1 MMGVSVPLGRRVVNR
16 VVDFLHQLYVSI
28 VIFTSTGQGK
38 TGFGLTVFVVALA
51 LAAPLF
57 PYPGPKWSNVALQF
71 IPPTLKPSPWYI
83 LGADYVGAPLLLDI
97 IWGLRYFL
105 EIGVISA
112 AITVGLGTLLGLLAG
127 YLGGLVD
134 KVLNFIFNIILTI
147 PSFALWLILAVIFRS
162 SNPVILGFIM
172 GILSWAGLA
181 RSVRAAALSAK
192 NRDYVEASRLLGLN
206 SLSIIANDIMP
217 ALLPWISI
225 NIIMSINGGFYGA
238 MGLAFLGLIPY
249 SNINW
254 GAILGNAFYQEAAI
268 FTATGTIPAL
278 IITVVSIIVLMGFV
292 MFANSLGGVFDP
304 RLRREIENELANR
317 RRKSLNRL

>member
-1 MMGVSVPLGRRVVNR
+1 MMGVSVPLGRRVVNS

-38 TGFGLTVFVVALA
+38 AGFGLTVFVVALA

-83 LGADYVGAPLLLDI
+83 LGTDYLGIPLLLDI

-105 EIGVISA
+105 EIG
-112 AITVGLGTLLGLLAG
+112 AIAGILQVTIGTFLGLLAG
-127 YLGGLVD
+127 YLGGFTD
-134 KVLNFIFNIILTI
+134 RALNFAFNLLLTI
-147 PSFALWLILAVIFRS
+147 PTFALWLILAVIFRS
-162 SNPVILGFIM
+162 GNPVILGFIL

-181 RSVRAAALSAK
+181 RSIRAAALSAK

-217 ALLPWISI
+217 AITPYIVMNFMLSI
-225 NIIMSINGGFYGA
+225 VGGFYGA

-254 GAILGNAFYQEAAI
+254 GAIMGNAFYQEAAI
-268 FTATGTIPAL
+268 FSPTGTIPVVIL
-278 IITVVSIIVLMGFV
+278 IVIQTIILMGFV
-292 MFANSLGGVFDP
+292 YFANASVYVFDP
-304 RLRREIENELANR
+304 KRRREVEIKLASR
-317 RRKSLNRL
+317 RRATAR

>member
-1 MMGVSVPLGRRVVNR
+1 MGVSVPLGRRVVNR

-38 TGFGLTVFVVALA
+38 AGFGLTVFVVALA

-83 LGADYVGAPLLLDI
+83 LGTDYLGIPLLLDI

-105 EIGVISA
+105 EIG
-112 AITVGLGTLLGLLAG
+112 AIAGIIQVSIGTFLGLLAG
-127 YLGGLVD
+127 YVGGFTD
-134 KVLNFIFNIILTI
+134 RALNFAFNLLLTI
-147 PSFALWLILAVIFRS
+147 PTFALWLILAVIFRS
-162 SNPVILGFIM
+162 GNPVILGFIL

-181 RSVRAAALSAK
+181 RSIRAAALSAK

-217 ALLPWISI
+217 AITPYIVMNFMLSI
-225 NIIMSINGGFYGA
+225 VGGFYGA

-254 GAILGNAFYQEAAI
+254 GAIMGNAFYQEAAI
-268 FTATGTIPAL
+268 FSPTGTIPVVIL
-278 IITVVSIIVLMGFV
+278 IVIQTIILMGFV
-292 MFANSLGGVFDP
+292 YFANASVYVFDP
-304 RLRREIENELANR
+304 KRRREVEIKLASR
-317 RRKSLNRL
+317 RRATAR

>member
-1 MMGVSVPLGRRVVNR
+1 MGVSVPLGRRVVNR
-16 VVDFLHQLYVSI
+16 VVDLLHQLYVSI

-38 TGFGLTVFVVALA
+38 AGFGLTVFVVALA

-83 LGADYVGAPLLLDI
+83 LGTDYLGIPLLLDI

-105 EIGVISA
+105 EIG
-112 AITVGLGTLLGLLAG
+112 AIAGILQVSIGTFLGLLAG
-127 YLGGLVD
+127 YLGGFTD
-134 KVLNFIFNIILTI
+134 RALNFTFNLLLTI
-147 PSFALWLILAVIFRS
+147 PTFALWLILAVIFRS
-162 SNPVILGFIM
+162 GNPVILGFIL

-181 RSVRAAALSAK
+181 RSIRAAALSAK

-217 ALLPWISI
+217 AITPYIVMNFMLSI
-225 NIIMSINGGFYGA
+225 VGGFYGA

-254 GAILGNAFYQEAAI
+254 GAIMGNAFYQEAAI
-268 FTATGTIPAL
+268 FSPTGTIPVVIL
-278 IITVVSIIVLMGFV
+278 IVIQTIILMGFV
-292 MFANSLGGVFDP
+292 YFANASVYVFDP
-304 RLRREIENELANR
+304 KRRREVEIKLASR
-317 RRKSLNRL
+317 RRATAR

>member
-38 TGFGLTVFVVALA
+38 AGFGLTVFVVALA

-83 LGADYVGAPLLLDI
+83 LGTDYLGIPLLLDI

-105 EIGVISA
+105 EIG
-112 AITVGLGTLLGLLAG
+112 AIAGILQVTIGTFLGLLAG
-127 YLGGLVD
+127 YLGGFTD
-134 KVLNFIFNIILTI
+134 KALNFTFNLLLTI
-147 PSFALWLILAVIFRS
+147 PTFALWLILAVIFRS
-162 SNPVILGFIM
+162 GNPVILGFIL

-181 RSVRAAALSAK
+181 RSIRAAALSAK

-254 GAILGNAFYQEAAI
+254 GAIMGNAFYQEAAI
-268 FTATGTIPAL
+268 FSPTGTIPVVIL
-278 IITVVSIIVLMGFV
+278 IVIQTIILMGFV
-292 MFANSLGGVFDP
+292 YFANASVYVFDP
-304 RLRREIENELANR
+304 KRRREVEIKLASR
-317 RRKSLNRL
+317 RRATAR

>member
-1 MMGVSVPLGRRVVNR
+1 MGVSVPLGRRVVNR
-16 VVDFLHQLYVSI
+16 VVDLLHQLYVSI

-38 TGFGLTVFVVALA
+38 AGFGLTVFVVALA

-83 LGADYVGAPLLLDI
+83 LGTDYLGIPLLLDI

-105 EIGVISA
+105 EIG
-112 AITVGLGTLLGLLAG
+112 AIAGILQVTIGTFLGLLAG
-127 YLGGLVD
+127 YLGGFTD
-134 KVLNFIFNIILTI
+134 KALNFTFNLLLTI
-147 PSFALWLILAVIFRS
+147 PTFALWLILAVIFRS
-162 SNPVILGFIM
+162 GNPVILGFIL

-181 RSVRAAALSAK
+181 RSIRAAALSAK

-217 ALLPWISI
+217 AITPYIVMNFMLSI
-225 NIIMSINGGFYGA
+225 VGGFYGA

-254 GAILGNAFYQEAAI
+254 GAIMGNAFYQEAAI
-268 FTATGTIPAL
+268 FSPTGTIPVVIL
-278 IITVVSIIVLMGFV
+278 IVIQTIILMGFV
-292 MFANSLGGVFDP
+292 YFANASVYVFDP
-304 RLRREIENELANR
+304 KRRREVEIKLASR
-317 RRKSLNRL
+317 RRATAR

>member
-1 MMGVSVPLGRRVVNR
+1 MGVSVPLGRRVVNR

-38 TGFGLTVFVVALA
+38 VGFGLTVFVVALA

-71 IPPTLKPSPWYI
+71 IPPSLKPSPWYI
-83 LGADYVGAPLLLDI
+83 LGTDYLGIPLLLDI

-105 EIGVISA
+105 EIG
-112 AITVGLGTLLGLLAG
+112 AIAGIIQVSIGTFLGLLAG
-127 YLGGLVD
+127 YVGGFTD
-134 KVLNFIFNIILTI
+134 RALNFTFNLLLTI
-147 PSFALWLILAVIFRS
+147 PTFALWLILAVIFRS
-162 SNPVILGFIM
+162 GNPVILGFIL

-181 RSVRAAALSAK
+181 RSIRAAALSAK

-217 ALLPWISI
+217 AITPYIVMNFMLSI
-225 NIIMSINGGFYGA
+225 VGGFYGA

-254 GAILGNAFYQEAAI
+254 GAIMGNAFYQEAAI
-268 FTATGTIPAL
+268 FSPTGTIPVVIL
-278 IITVVSIIVLMGFV
+278 IVIQTIILMGFV
-292 MFANSLGGVFDP
+292 YFANASVYVFDP
-304 RLRREIENELANR
+304 KRRREVEIKLASKR
-317 RRKSLNRL
+317 RATAR

>member
-1 MMGVSVPLGRRVVNR
+1 MGVSVPLGRRVVNR

-38 TGFGLTVFVVALA
+38 VGFGLTVFVVALA

-83 LGADYVGAPLLLDI
+83 LGTDYLGIPLLLDI

-105 EIGVISA
+105 EIG
-112 AITVGLGTLLGLLAG
+112 AIAGILQVTIGTFLGLLAG
-127 YLGGLVD
+127 YLGGFTD
-134 KVLNFIFNIILTI
+134 RALNFAFNLLLTI
-147 PSFALWLILAVIFRS
+147 PTFALWLILAVIFRS
-162 SNPVILGFIM
+162 GNPVILGFIL

-181 RSVRAAALSAK
+181 RSIRAAALSAK

-217 ALLPWISI
+217 AITPYIVMNFMLSI
-225 NIIMSINGGFYGA
+225 VGGFYGA

-254 GAILGNAFYQEAAI
+254 GAIMGNAFYQEAAI
-268 FTATGTIPAL
+268 FSPTGTIPVVIL
-278 IITVVSIIVLMGFV
+278 IVIQTIILMGFV
-292 MFANSLGGVFDP
+292 YFANASVYVFDP
-304 RLRREIENELANR
+304 KRRREVEIKLASKR
-317 RRKSLNRL
+317 RATAR

>member
-38 TGFGLTVFVVALA
+38 AGFGLTVFVVALA

-83 LGADYVGAPLLLDI
+83 LGTDYLGIPLLLDI

-105 EIGVISA
+105 EIG
-112 AITVGLGTLLGLLAG
+112 AIAGIIQVSIGTFLGLLAG
-127 YLGGLVD
+127 YVGGFTD
-134 KVLNFIFNIILTI
+134 RALNFVFNLLLTI
-147 PSFALWLILAVIFRS
+147 PTFALWLILAVIFRS
-162 SNPVILGFIM
+162 GNPVILGFIL

-181 RSVRAAALSAK
+181 RSIRAAALSAK

-217 ALLPWISI
+217 AITPYIVMNFMLSI
-225 NIIMSINGGFYGA
+225 VGGFYGA

-254 GAILGNAFYQEAAI
+254 GAIMGNAFYQEAAI
-268 FTATGTIPAL
+268 FSPTGTIPVVIL
-278 IITVVSIIVLMGFV
+278 IVIQTIILMGFV
-292 MFANSLGGVFDP
+292 YFANASVYVFDP
-304 RLRREIENELANR
+304 KRRREVEIKLASKR
-317 RRKSLNRL
+317 RATAR

>member
-1 MMGVSVPLGRRVVNR
+1 MGVSVPLGRRVVNR

-38 TGFGLTVFVVALA
+38 AGFGLTVFVIALA

-83 LGADYVGAPLLLDI
+83 LGTDYLGIPLLLDI

-105 EIGVISA
+105 EIG
-112 AITVGLGTLLGLLAG
+112 AIAGILQVTIGTFLGLLAG
-127 YLGGLVD
+127 YLGGFTD
-134 KVLNFIFNIILTI
+134 RALNFAFNLLLTI
-147 PSFALWLILAVIFRS
+147 PTFALWLILAVIFRS
-162 SNPVILGFIM
+162 GNPVILGFIL

-181 RSVRAAALSAK
+181 RSIRAAALSAK

-217 ALLPWISI
+217 AITPYIVMNFMLSI
-225 NIIMSINGGFYGA
+225 VGGFYGA

-254 GAILGNAFYQEAAI
+254 GAIMGNAFYQEAAI
-268 FTATGTIPAL
+268 FSPTGTIPVVIL
-278 IITVVSIIVLMGFV
+278 IVIQTIILMGFV
-292 MFANSLGGVFDP
+292 YFANASVYVFDP
-304 RLRREIENELANR
+304 KRRREVEIKLASR
-317 RRKSLNRL
+317 RRATAR

>member
-1 MMGVSVPLGRRVVNR
+1 MGVSVPLGRRVVNR

-38 TGFGLTVFVVALA
+38 VGFGLTVFVVALA

-83 LGADYVGAPLLLDI
+83 LGTDYLGIPLLLDI

-105 EIGVISA
+105 EIG
-112 AITVGLGTLLGLLAG
+112 AIAGILQVTIGTFLGLLAG
-127 YLGGLVD
+127 YLGGFTD
-134 KVLNFIFNIILTI
+134 KALNFAFNLLLTI
-147 PSFALWLILAVIFRS
+147 PTFALWLILAVIFRS
-162 SNPVILGFIM
+162 GNPVILGFIL

-181 RSVRAAALSAK
+181 RSIRAAALSAK

-217 ALLPWISI
+217 AITPYIVMNFMLSI
-225 NIIMSINGGFYGA
+225 VGGFYGA

-254 GAILGNAFYQEAAI
+254 GAIMGNAFYQEAAI
-268 FTATGTIPAL
+268 FSPTGTIPVVIL
-278 IITVVSIIVLMGFV
+278 IVIQTIILMGFV
-292 MFANSLGGVFDP
+292 YFANASVYVFDP
-304 RLRREIENELANR
+304 KRRREVEIKLASR
-317 RRKSLNRL
+317 RRATAR

>member
-1 MMGVSVPLGRRVVNR
+1 MGVSVPLGRRVVNR

-38 TGFGLTVFVVALA
+38 VGFGLTVFVVALA

-83 LGADYVGAPLLLDI
+83 LGTDYLGIPLLLDI

-105 EIGVISA
+105 EIG
-112 AITVGLGTLLGLLAG
+112 AIAGILQVTIGTFLGLLAG
-127 YLGGLVD
+127 YLGGFTD
-134 KVLNFIFNIILTI
+134 RALNFAFNLLLTI
-147 PSFALWLILAVIFRS
+147 PTFALWLILAVIFRS
-162 SNPVILGFIM
+162 GNPVILGFIL

-181 RSVRAAALSAK
+181 RSIRAAALSAK

-217 ALLPWISI
+217 AITPYIVMNFMLSI
-225 NIIMSINGGFYGA
+225 VGGFYGA

-254 GAILGNAFYQEAAI
+254 GAIMGNAFYQEAAI
-268 FTATGTIPAL
+268 FSPTGTIPVVIL
-278 IITVVSIIVLMGFV
+278 IVIQTIILMGFV
-292 MFANSLGGVFDP
+292 YFANASVYVFDP
-304 RLRREIENELANR
+304 KRRREVEIKLASR
-317 RRKSLNRL
+317 RRATAR

>member
-38 TGFGLTVFVVALA
+38 VGFGLTVFVVALA

-83 LGADYVGAPLLLDI
+83 LGTDYLGIPLLLDI

-105 EIGVISA
+105 EIG
-112 AITVGLGTLLGLLAG
+112 AIAGILQVSIGTFLGLLAG
-127 YLGGLVD
+127 YLGGFTD
-134 KVLNFIFNIILTI
+134 RALNFAFNLLLTI
-147 PSFALWLILAVIFRS
+147 PTFALWLILAVIFRS
-162 SNPVILGFIM
+162 GNPVILGFIL

-217 ALLPWISI
+217 AITPYIVMNFMLSI
-225 NIIMSINGGFYGA
+225 VGGFYGA

-254 GAILGNAFYQEAAI
+254 GAIMGNAFYQEAAI
-268 FTATGTIPAL
+268 FSPTGTIPVVIL
-278 IITVVSIIVLMGFV
+278 IVIQTIILMGFV
-292 MFANSLGGVFDP
+292 YFANASVYVFDP
-304 RLRREIENELANR
+304 KRRREVEIKLASR
-317 RRKSLNRL
+317 RRATAR

>member
-1 MMGVSVPLGRRVVNR
+1 MGVSVPLGRRVVNR
-16 VVDFLHQLYVSI
+16 VVDLLHQLYVSI

-83 LGADYVGAPLLLDI
+83 LGTDYLGIPLLLDI

-105 EIGVISA
+105 EIG
-112 AITVGLGTLLGLLAG
+112 AIAGILQVTIGTFLGLLAG
-127 YLGGLVD
+127 YLGGFTD
-134 KVLNFIFNIILTI
+134 KALNFTFNLLLTI
-147 PSFALWLILAVIFRS
+147 PTFALWLILAVIFRS
-162 SNPVILGFIM
+162 GNPVILGFIL

-181 RSVRAAALSAK
+181 RSIRAAALSAK

-217 ALLPWISI
+217 AITPYIVMNFMLSI
-225 NIIMSINGGFYGA
+225 VGGFYGA

-254 GAILGNAFYQEAAI
+254 GAIMGNAFYQEAAI
-268 FTATGTIPAL
+268 FSPTGTIPVVIL
-278 IITVVSIIVLMGFV
+278 IVIQTIILMGFV
-292 MFANSLGGVFDP
+292 YFANASVYVFDP
-304 RLRREIENELANR
+304 KRRREVEIKLASR
-317 RRKSLNRL
+317 RRATAR

>member
-1 MMGVSVPLGRRVVNR
+1 MMGVSVPLGRRVVNS

-38 TGFGLTVFVVALA
+38 AGFGLTVFVVALA

-83 LGADYVGAPLLLDI
+83 LGTDYLGIPLLLDI

-105 EIGVISA
+105 EIG
-112 AITVGLGTLLGLLAG
+112 AIAGILQVTIGTFLGLLAG
-127 YLGGLVD
+127 YVGGFTD
-134 KVLNFIFNIILTI
+134 KALNFTFNLLLTI
-147 PSFALWLILAVIFRS
+147 PTFALWLILAVIFRS
-162 SNPVILGFIM
+162 GNPVILGFIL

-181 RSVRAAALSAK
+181 RSIRAAALSAK

-217 ALLPWISI
+217 AITPYIVMNFMLSI
-225 NIIMSINGGFYGA
+225 VGGFYGA

-254 GAILGNAFYQEAAI
+254 GAIMGNAFYQEAAI
-268 FTATGTIPAL
+268 FSPTGTIPVVIL
-278 IITVVSIIVLMGFV
+278 IVIQTIILMGFV
-292 MFANSLGGVFDP
+292 YFANASVYVFDP
-304 RLRREIENELANR
+304 KR
-317 RRKSLNRL
+317 

>member
-1 MMGVSVPLGRRVVNR
+1 MGVSVPLGRRVVNR
-16 VVDFLHQLYVSI
+16 VVDLLHQLYVSI

-38 TGFGLTVFVVALA
+38 AGFGLTVFVIALA

-83 LGADYVGAPLLLDI
+83 LGTDYLGIPLLLDI

-105 EIGVISA
+105 EIGVIAGIIQVS
-112 AITVGLGTLLGLLAG
+112 IGTFLGLLAG
-127 YLGGLVD
+127 YLGGFTD
-134 KVLNFIFNIILTI
+134 KALNFTFNLLLTI
-147 PSFALWLILAVIFRS
+147 PTFALWLILAVIFRS
-162 SNPVILGFIM
+162 GNPVILGFIL

-181 RSVRAAALSAK
+181 RSIRAAALSAK

-217 ALLPWISI
+217 AITPYIVMNFMLSI
-225 NIIMSINGGFYGA
+225 VGGFYGA

-254 GAILGNAFYQEAAI
+254 GAIMGNAFYQEAAI
-268 FTATGTIPAL
+268 FSPTGTIPVVIL
-278 IITVVSIIVLMGFV
+278 IVIQTIILMGFV
-292 MFANSLGGVFDP
+292 YFANASVYVFDP
-304 RLRREIENELANR
+304 KRRREVEIKLASR
-317 RRKSLNRL
+317 RRATAR

>member
-28 VIFTSTGQGK
+28 IIFTSTGQGK
-38 TGFGLTVFVVALA
+38 AGFGLTVFVVALA

-83 LGADYVGAPLLLDI
+83 LGTDYLGIPLLLDI

-105 EIGVISA
+105 EIG
-112 AITVGLGTLLGLLAG
+112 AIAGILQVTIGTFLGLLAG
-127 YLGGLVD
+127 YLGGFTD
-134 KVLNFIFNIILTI
+134 KALNFTFNLLLTI
-147 PSFALWLILAVIFRS
+147 PTFALWLILAVIFRS
-162 SNPVILGFIM
+162 GNPVILGFIL

-181 RSVRAAALSAK
+181 RSIRAAALSAK

-217 ALLPWISI
+217 AITPYIVMNFMLSI
-225 NIIMSINGGFYGA
+225 VGGFYGA

-254 GAILGNAFYQEAAI
+254 GAIMGNAFYQEAAI
-268 FTATGTIPAL
+268 FSPTGTIPVVIL
-278 IITVVSIIVLMGFV
+278 IVIQTIILMGFV
-292 MFANSLGGVFDP
+292 YFANASVYVFDP
-304 RLRREIENELANR
+304 KRRREVEIKLASR
-317 RRKSLNRL
+317 RRATAR

>member
-1 MMGVSVPLGRRVVNR
+1 
-16 VVDFLHQLYVSI
+16 LYVSI

-38 TGFGLTVFVVALA
+38 VGFGLTVFVIALA

-83 LGADYVGAPLLLDI
+83 LGTDYLGIPLLLDI

-105 EIGVISA
+105 EIG
-112 AITVGLGTLLGLLAG
+112 AIAGIIQVSIGTFLGLLAG
-127 YLGGLVD
+127 YLGGFTD
-134 KVLNFIFNIILTI
+134 RALNFAFNLLLTI
-147 PSFALWLILAVIFRS
+147 PTFALWLILAVIFRS
-162 SNPVILGFIM
+162 GNPVILGFIL

-181 RSVRAAALSAK
+181 RSIRAAALSAK

-217 ALLPWISI
+217 AITPYIVMNFMLSI
-225 NIIMSINGGFYGA
+225 VGGFYGA

-254 GAILGNAFYQEAAI
+254 GAIMGNAFYQEAAI
-268 FTATGTIPAL
+268 FSPTGTIPVVIL
-278 IITVVSIIVLMGFV
+278 IVIQTIILMGFV
-292 MFANSLGGVFDP
+292 YFANASVYVFDP
-304 RLRREIENELANR
+304 KRRREVEIKLASKR
-317 RRKSLNRL
+317 RATAR

>member
-1 MMGVSVPLGRRVVNR
+1 MGVSVPLGRRVVNR

-38 TGFGLTVFVVALA
+38 AGFGLTVFVIALA

-83 LGADYVGAPLLLDI
+83 LGTDYLGIPLLLDI

-105 EIGVISA
+105 EIG
-112 AITVGLGTLLGLLAG
+112 AIAGILQVTIGTFLGLLAG
-127 YLGGLVD
+127 YLGGFTD
-134 KVLNFIFNIILTI
+134 RALNFAFNLLLTI
-147 PSFALWLILAVIFRS
+147 PTFALWLILAVIFRS
-162 SNPVILGFIM
+162 GNPVILGFIL

-181 RSVRAAALSAK
+181 RSIRAAALSAK

-217 ALLPWISI
+217 AITPYIVMNFMLSI
-225 NIIMSINGGFYGA
+225 VGGFYGA

-254 GAILGNAFYQEAAI
+254 GAIMGNAFYQEAAI
-268 FTATGTIPAL
+268 FSPTGTIPVVIL
-278 IITVVSIIVLMGFV
+278 IVIQTIILMGFV
-292 MFANSLGGVFDP
+292 YFANASVYVFDP
-304 RLRREIENELANR
+304 KRRREVEIKLASKR
-317 RRKSLNRL
+317 RATAR

>member
-38 TGFGLTVFVVALA
+38 AGFGLTVFVVALA

-83 LGADYVGAPLLLDI
+83 LGTDYLGIPLLLDI

-105 EIGVISA
+105 EIG
-112 AITVGLGTLLGLLAG
+112 AIAGIIQVSIGTFLGLLAG
-127 YLGGLVD
+127 YVGGFTD
-134 KVLNFIFNIILTI
+134 RALNFAFNLLLTI
-147 PSFALWLILAVIFRS
+147 PTFALWLILAVIFRS
-162 SNPVILGFIM
+162 GNPVILGFIL

-181 RSVRAAALSAK
+181 RSIRAAALSAK

-217 ALLPWISI
+217 AITPYIVMNFMLSI
-225 NIIMSINGGFYGA
+225 VGGFYGA

-254 GAILGNAFYQEAAI
+254 GAIMGNAFYQEAAI
-268 FTATGTIPAL
+268 FSPTGTIPVVIL
-278 IITVVSIIVLMGFV
+278 IVIQTIILMGFV
-292 MFANSLGGVFDP
+292 YFANASVYVFDP
-304 RLRREIENELANR
+304 KRRREVEIKLASR
-317 RRKSLNRL
+317 RRATAR

>member
-16 VVDFLHQLYVSI
+16 VVDLLHQLYVSI

-38 TGFGLTVFVVALA
+38 AGFGLTVFVVALA

-83 LGADYVGAPLLLDI
+83 LGTDYLGIPLLLDI

-105 EIGVISA
+105 EIG
-112 AITVGLGTLLGLLAG
+112 AIAGILQVTIGTFLGLLAG
-127 YLGGLVD
+127 YLGGFTD
-134 KVLNFIFNIILTI
+134 KALNFTFNLLLTI
-147 PSFALWLILAVIFRS
+147 PTFALWLILAVIFRS
-162 SNPVILGFIM
+162 GNPVILGFIL

-181 RSVRAAALSAK
+181 RSIRAAALSAK

-217 ALLPWISI
+217 AITPYIVMNFMLSI
-225 NIIMSINGGFYGA
+225 VGGFYGA

-254 GAILGNAFYQEAAI
+254 GAIMGNAFYQEAAI
-268 FTATGTIPAL
+268 FSPTGTIPVVIL
-278 IITVVSIIVLMGFV
+278 IVIQTIILMGFV
-292 MFANSLGGVFDP
+292 YFANASVYVFDP
-304 RLRREIENELANR
+304 KRRREVEIKLASR
-317 RRKSLNRL
+317 RRATAR

>member
-1 MMGVSVPLGRRVVNR
+1 MRVESAIPLGRRVVNR

-38 TGFGLTVFVVALA
+38 VGFGLTVFVVALA
-51 LAAPLF
+51 IAAPLF

-71 IPPTLKPSPWYI
+71 IPPSTKPSLWYI
-83 LGADYVGAPLLLDI
+83 LGTDYLGIPLLLDI

-105 EIGVISA
+105 EIG
-112 AITVGLGTLLGLLAG
+112 AIAGILQVAIGTFLGLLAG
-127 YLGGLVD
+127 YLGGFTD
-134 KVLNFIFNIILTI
+134 KALNFTFNLLLTI
-147 PSFALWLILAVIFRS
+147 PTFALWLILAVIFRS
-162 SNPVILGFIM
+162 GNPVILGFIL

-181 RSVRAAALSAK
+181 RSIRAAALSAK

-217 ALLPWISI
+217 AITPYIVMNFMLSI
-225 NIIMSINGGFYGA
+225 VGGFYGA

-254 GAILGNAFYQEAAI
+254 GAIMGNAFYQEAAI
-268 FTATGTIPAL
+268 FSPTGTIPVVIL
-278 IITVVSIIVLMGFV
+278 IVVQTIILMGFV
-292 MFANSLGGVFDP
+292 YFANASVYVFDP
-304 RLRREIENELANR
+304 KRRREVEIKLASKR
-317 RRKSLNRL
+317 RASR

>member
-38 TGFGLTVFVVALA
+38 AGFGLTVFVVALA

-83 LGADYVGAPLLLDI
+83 LGTDYLGIPLLLDI

-105 EIGVISA
+105 EIG
-112 AITVGLGTLLGLLAG
+112 AIAGILQVTIGTFLGLLAG
-127 YLGGLVD
+127 YVGGFTD
-134 KVLNFIFNIILTI
+134 RALNFTFNLLLTI
-147 PSFALWLILAVIFRS
+147 PTFALWLILAVIFRS
-162 SNPVILGFIM
+162 GNPVILGFIL

-181 RSVRAAALSAK
+181 RSIRAAALSAK

-217 ALLPWISI
+217 AITPYIVMNFMLSI
-225 NIIMSINGGFYGA
+225 VGGFYGA

-254 GAILGNAFYQEAAI
+254 GAIMGNAFYQEAAI
-268 FTATGTIPAL
+268 FSPTGTIPVVIL
-278 IITVVSIIVLMGFV
+278 IVIQTIILMGFV
-292 MFANSLGGVFDP
+292 YFANASVYVFDP
-304 RLRREIENELANR
+304 KRRREVEIKLASR
-317 RRKSLNRL
+317 RRATAR

>member
-38 TGFGLTVFVVALA
+38 AGFGLTVFVIALA

-83 LGADYVGAPLLLDI
+83 LGTDYLGIPLLLDI

-105 EIGVISA
+105 EIG
-112 AITVGLGTLLGLLAG
+112 AIAGILQVTIGTFLGLLAG
-127 YLGGLVD
+127 YLGGFTD
-134 KVLNFIFNIILTI
+134 RALNFAFNLLLTI
-147 PSFALWLILAVIFRS
+147 PTFALWLILAVIFRS
-162 SNPVILGFIM
+162 GNPVILGFIL

-181 RSVRAAALSAK
+181 RSIRAAALSAK

-217 ALLPWISI
+217 AITPYIVMNFMLSI
-225 NIIMSINGGFYGA
+225 VGGFYGA

-254 GAILGNAFYQEAAI
+254 GAIMGNAFYQEAAI
-268 FTATGTIPAL
+268 FSPTGTIPVVIL
-278 IITVVSIIVLMGFV
+278 IVIQTIILMGFV
-292 MFANSLGGVFDP
+292 YFANASVYVFDP
-304 RLRREIENELANR
+304 KRRREVEIKLASR
-317 RRKSLNRL
+317 RRATAR

>member
-16 VVDFLHQLYVSI
+16 VVDLLHQLYVSI

-38 TGFGLTVFVVALA
+38 AGFGLTVFVVALA

-83 LGADYVGAPLLLDI
+83 LGTDYLGIPLLLDI

-105 EIGVISA
+105 EIGVIAGILQVS
-112 AITVGLGTLLGLLAG
+112 IGTFLGLLAG
-127 YLGGLVD
+127 YVGGFTD
-134 KVLNFIFNIILTI
+134 RALNFTFNLLLTI
-147 PSFALWLILAVIFRS
+147 PTFALWLILAVIFRS
-162 SNPVILGFIM
+162 GNPVILGFIL

-181 RSVRAAALSAK
+181 RSIRAAALSAK

-217 ALLPWISI
+217 AITPYIVMNFMLSI
-225 NIIMSINGGFYGA
+225 VGGFYGA

-254 GAILGNAFYQEAAI
+254 GAIMGNAFYQEAAI
-268 FTATGTIPAL
+268 FSPTGTIPVVIL
-278 IITVVSIIVLMGFV
+278 IVIQTIILMGFV
-292 MFANSLGGVFDP
+292 YFANASVYVFDP
-304 RLRREIENELANR
+304 KRRREVEIKLASR
-317 RRKSLNRL
+317 RRATAR

>member
-1 MMGVSVPLGRRVVNR
+1 
-16 VVDFLHQLYVSI
+16 
-28 VIFTSTGQGK
+28 
-38 TGFGLTVFVVALA
+38 LTVFVVALA

-83 LGADYVGAPLLLDI
+83 LGTDYLGIPLLLDI

-105 EIGVISA
+105 EIG
-112 AITVGLGTLLGLLAG
+112 AIAGILQVTIGTFLGLLAG
-127 YLGGLVD
+127 YLGGFTD
-134 KVLNFIFNIILTI
+134 KALNFTFNLLLTI
-147 PSFALWLILAVIFRS
+147 PTFALWLILAVIFRS
-162 SNPVILGFIM
+162 GNPVILGFIL

-181 RSVRAAALSAK
+181 RSIRAAALSAK

-217 ALLPWISI
+217 AITPYIVMNFMLSI
-225 NIIMSINGGFYGA
+225 VGGFYGA

-254 GAILGNAFYQEAAI
+254 GAIMGNAFYQEAAI
-268 FTATGTIPAL
+268 FSPTGTIPVVIL
-278 IITVVSIIVLMGFV
+278 IVIQTIILMGFV
-292 MFANSLGGVFDP
+292 YFANASVYVFDP
-304 RLRREIENELANR
+304 KRRREVEIKLASR
-317 RRKSLNRL
+317 RRATAR

>member
-38 TGFGLTVFVVALA
+38 AGFGLTVFVVALA

-83 LGADYVGAPLLLDI
+83 LGTDYLGIPLLLDI

-105 EIGVISA
+105 EIGVIAGIIQVS
-112 AITVGLGTLLGLLAG
+112 IGTFLGLLAG
-127 YLGGLVD
+127 YVGGFTD
-134 KVLNFIFNIILTI
+134 RALNFAFNLLLTI
-147 PSFALWLILAVIFRS
+147 PTFALWLILAVIFRS
-162 SNPVILGFIM
+162 GNPVILGFIL

-181 RSVRAAALSAK
+181 RSIRAAALSAK

-217 ALLPWISI
+217 AITPYIVMNFMLSI
-225 NIIMSINGGFYGA
+225 VGGFYGA

-254 GAILGNAFYQEAAI
+254 GAIMGNAFYQEAAI
-268 FTATGTIPAL
+268 FSPTGTIPVVIL
-278 IITVVSIIVLMGFV
+278 IVIQTIILMGFV
-292 MFANSLGGVFDP
+292 YFANASVYVFDP
-304 RLRREIENELANR
+304 KRRREVEIKLASR
-317 RRKSLNRL
+317 RRATAR

>member
-1 MMGVSVPLGRRVVNR
+1 MGVSVPLGRRVVNR
-16 VVDFLHQLYVSI
+16 VVDLLHQLYVSI

-38 TGFGLTVFVVALA
+38 AGFGLTVFVVALA

-83 LGADYVGAPLLLDI
+83 LGTDYLGIPLLLDI

-105 EIGVISA
+105 EIG
-112 AITVGLGTLLGLLAG
+112 AIAGIIQVSIGTFLGLLAG
-127 YLGGLVD
+127 YVGGFTD
-134 KVLNFIFNIILTI
+134 RALNFTFNLLLTI
-147 PSFALWLILAVIFRS
+147 PTFALWLILAVIFRS
-162 SNPVILGFIM
+162 GNPVILGFIL

-181 RSVRAAALSAK
+181 RSIRAAALSAK

-217 ALLPWISI
+217 AITPYIVMNFMLSI
-225 NIIMSINGGFYGA
+225 VGGFYGA

-254 GAILGNAFYQEAAI
+254 GAIMGNAFYQEAAI
-268 FTATGTIPAL
+268 FSPTGTIPVVIL
-278 IITVVSIIVLMGFV
+278 IVIQTIILMGFV
-292 MFANSLGGVFDP
+292 YFANASVYVFDP
-304 RLRREIENELANR
+304 KRRREVEIKLASR
-317 RRKSLNRL
+317 RRATAR

>member
-1 MMGVSVPLGRRVVNR
+1 MGVSVPLGRRVVNR

-38 TGFGLTVFVVALA
+38 AGFGLTVFVVALA

-83 LGADYVGAPLLLDI
+83 LGTDYLGIPLLLDI

-105 EIGVISA
+105 EIG
-112 AITVGLGTLLGLLAG
+112 AIAGILQVTIGTFLGLLAG
-127 YLGGLVD
+127 YLGGFTD
-134 KVLNFIFNIILTI
+134 KALNFTFNLLLTI
-147 PSFALWLILAVIFRS
+147 PTFALWLILAVIFRS
-162 SNPVILGFIM
+162 GNPVILGFIL

-181 RSVRAAALSAK
+181 RSIRAAALSAK

-217 ALLPWISI
+217 AITPYIVMNFMLSI
-225 NIIMSINGGFYGA
+225 VGGFYGA

-254 GAILGNAFYQEAAI
+254 GAIMGNAFYQEAAI
-268 FTATGTIPAL
+268 FSPTGTIPVVIL
-278 IITVVSIIVLMGFV
+278 IVIQTIILMGFV
-292 MFANSLGGVFDP
+292 YFANASVYVFDP
-304 RLRREIENELANR
+304 KRRREVEIKLASR
-317 RRKSLNRL
+317 RRATAR

>member
-38 TGFGLTVFVVALA
+38 VGFGLTVFVVALA

-83 LGADYVGAPLLLDI
+83 LGTDYLGIPLLLDI

-105 EIGVISA
+105 EIG
-112 AITVGLGTLLGLLAG
+112 AIAGILQVTIGTFLGLLAG
-127 YLGGLVD
+127 YLGGFTD
-134 KVLNFIFNIILTI
+134 RALNFAFNLLLTI
-147 PSFALWLILAVIFRS
+147 PTFALWLILAVIFRS
-162 SNPVILGFIM
+162 GNPVILGFIL

-181 RSVRAAALSAK
+181 RSIRAAALSAK

-217 ALLPWISI
+217 AITPYIVMNFMLSI
-225 NIIMSINGGFYGA
+225 VGGFYGA

-254 GAILGNAFYQEAAI
+254 GAIMGNAFYQEAAI
-268 FTATGTIPAL
+268 FSPTGTIPVVIL
-278 IITVVSIIVLMGFV
+278 IVIQTIILMGFV
-292 MFANSLGGVFDP
+292 YFANASVYVFDP
-304 RLRREIENELANR
+304 KRRREVEIKLASKR
-317 RRKSLNRL
+317 RATAR

>member
-28 VIFTSTGQGK
+28 IIFTSTGQGK
-38 TGFGLTVFVVALA
+38 VGFGLTVFVVALA

-83 LGADYVGAPLLLDI
+83 LGTDYLGIPLLLDI

-105 EIGVISA
+105 EIG
-112 AITVGLGTLLGLLAG
+112 AIAGILQVTIGTFLGLLAG
-127 YLGGLVD
+127 YLGGFTD
-134 KVLNFIFNIILTI
+134 RALNFAFNLLLTI
-147 PSFALWLILAVIFRS
+147 PTFALWLILAVIFRS
-162 SNPVILGFIM
+162 GNPVILGFIL

-181 RSVRAAALSAK
+181 RSIRAAALSAK

-217 ALLPWISI
+217 AITPYIVMNFMLSI
-225 NIIMSINGGFYGA
+225 VGGFYGA

-254 GAILGNAFYQEAAI
+254 GAIMGNAFYQEAAI
-268 FTATGTIPAL
+268 FSPTGTIPVVIL
-278 IITVVSIIVLMGFV
+278 IVIQTIILMGFV
-292 MFANSLGGVFDP
+292 YFANASVYVFDP
-304 RLRREIENELANR
+304 KRRREVEIKLASR
-317 RRKSLNRL
+317 RRATAR

>member
-1 MMGVSVPLGRRVVNR
+1 MGVSVPLGRRVVNR
-16 VVDFLHQLYVSI
+16 VVDLLHQLYVSI

-38 TGFGLTVFVVALA
+38 AGFGLTVFVVALA

-83 LGADYVGAPLLLDI
+83 LGTDYLGIPLLLDI

-105 EIGVISA
+105 EIGVIAGILQVS
-112 AITVGLGTLLGLLAG
+112 IGTFLGLLAG
-127 YLGGLVD
+127 YLGGFTD
-134 KVLNFIFNIILTI
+134 KALNFTFNLLLTI
-147 PSFALWLILAVIFRS
+147 PTFALWLILAVIFRS
-162 SNPVILGFIM
+162 GNPVILGFIL

-181 RSVRAAALSAK
+181 RSIRAAALSAK

-217 ALLPWISI
+217 AITPYIVMNFMLSI
-225 NIIMSINGGFYGA
+225 VGGFYGA

-254 GAILGNAFYQEAAI
+254 GAIMGNAFYQEAAI
-268 FTATGTIPAL
+268 FSPTGTIPVVIL
-278 IITVVSIIVLMGFV
+278 IVIQTIILMGFV
-292 MFANSLGGVFDP
+292 YFANASVYVFDP
-304 RLRREIENELANR
+304 KRRREVEIKLASR
-317 RRKSLNRL
+317 RRATAR

>member
-28 VIFTSTGQGK
+28 IIFTSTGQGK
-38 TGFGLTVFVVALA
+38 VGFGLTVFVVALA

-71 IPPTLKPSPWYI
+71 IPPSLKPSPWYI
-83 LGADYVGAPLLLDI
+83 LGTDYLGIPLLLDI

-105 EIGVISA
+105 EIG
-112 AITVGLGTLLGLLAG
+112 AIAGIIQVSIGTFLGLLAG
-127 YLGGLVD
+127 YVGGFTD
-134 KVLNFIFNIILTI
+134 RALNFAFNLLLTI
-147 PSFALWLILAVIFRS
+147 PTFALWLILAVIFRS
-162 SNPVILGFIM
+162 GNPVILGFIL

-181 RSVRAAALSAK
+181 RSIRAAALSAK

-217 ALLPWISI
+217 AITPYIVMNFMLSI
-225 NIIMSINGGFYGA
+225 VGGFYGA

-254 GAILGNAFYQEAAI
+254 GAIMGNAFYQEAAI
-268 FTATGTIPAL
+268 FSPTGTIPVVIL
-278 IITVVSIIVLMGFV
+278 IVIQTIILMGFV
-292 MFANSLGGVFDP
+292 YFANASVYVFDP
-304 RLRREIENELANR
+304 KRRREVEIKLASKR
-317 RRKSLNRL
+317 RATAR